1 MTAYGYR
8 LFGFQVF
15 RGSRRT
21 PLNLQDCGGETY
33 AEIAERLLKALSVGT
48 AIGDP
53 TDQGQARLEESGS
66 IGLPALRVNEVHVV
80 DNTVRATVWAGKF
93 GSHEKAIGDDAD
105 SDSDI
110 SDKAASNLHR
120 VVLAFPDTGT
130 TGILAIETI
139 GRSCPIGPLA
149 GWLKKKS
156 REEATQGSTEGAWWR
171 ITVEPLAD
179 EDRLEEMIKEGQAQ
193 KLVLVKHSITAGR
206 TREIKDVEITASLAV
221 TGRMEETVK
230 VVRGWYRRRNREEIG
245 NPDTAVSTAQGVR
258 QLAAIVGPQ
267 VENMDL
273 DDGWVEIQ
281 DPDGQVKRV
290 KPNQMTEVFTYRLSD
305 DQPVVTPTFYAAVRE
320 TAIGLQPAARVAIE
334 WPVS

>member
-1 MTAYGYR
+1 MTTFGYR
-8 LFGFQVF
+8 LFGFQVY
-15 RGSRRT
+15 RGSRRA

-53 TDQGQARLEESGS
+53 TDQGQAKLEESGS
-66 IGLPALRVNEVHVV
+66 IGQPALRVEEVRVV
-80 DNTVRATVWAGKF
+80 DNTVRATLWAGKF

-120 VVLAFPDTGT
+120 VVLAFPDDDA

-139 GRSCPIGPLA
+139 GRSCPIAPLV
-149 GWLKKKS
+149 GWMKKKS
-156 REEATQGSTEGAWWR
+156 REEATQGSVEGAWWR
-171 ITVEPLAD
+171 IAVEPLAD
-179 EDRLEEMIKEGQAQ
+179 EDRLAEMIQEGQAQ
-193 KLVLVKHSITAGR
+193 KLVLVKHSVTAGR
-206 TREIKDVEITASLAV
+206 TREIRDVEIAASLAV
-221 TGRMEETVK
+221 TGRMDQALK
-230 VVRGWYRRRNREEIG
+230 VVRSWYRLNREVG
-245 NPDTAVSTAQGVR
+245 NPDGAVSAAQGVR

-267 VENMDL
+267 VEDMDL

-290 KPNQMTEVFTYRLSD
+290 KPNQMSEVFTYRLAEG
-305 DQPVVTPTFYAAVRE
+305 QPVVTPAFYAAVRE
-320 TAIGLQPAARVAIE
+320 TALGLQPAAGVAIE